1 MKEYLQIKY
10 FKVVSSVFIL
20 IVFLLLVVVFLEYR
34 RVEYILKSISIPV
47 LMLLY
52 AVTSEQK
59 NKLYLFAL
67 LCAAMSNV
75 LFITN
80 DAVLL
85 NYGLIAFLLYR
96 FITIFLVV
104 KASSSLSFFTV
115 GIGSIF
121 FLFPLMY
128 FIVLTQDSLGQ
139 SFWVAVV
146 NVVLVSLLGGLSLS
160 NYLMDE
166 GFKHTWLLI
175 STFLYTIIVFLFV
188 IQKYYLFIPIF
199 QPIRVLVLMSAH
211 YFFYLY
217 LLMSEKQADKIN

>member
-20 IVFLLLVVVFLEYR
+20 IVFLLLVVVFFEYR
-34 RVEYILKSISIPV
+34 KVEYILKSVSIPV

-52 AVTSEQK
+52 TVTSEQK
-59 NKLYLFAL
+59 SKLYLFAL

-75 LFITN
+75 LFITT

-96 FITIFLVV
+96 LITIFLVI
-104 KASSSLSFFTV
+104 KASPSLSFFTV

-128 FIVLTQDSLGQ
+128 FIVLTQDSLGE

-199 QPIRVLVLMSAH
+199 QPIRVVVLMSAH

-217 LLMSEKQADKIN
+217 LLMSEKQLDK